1 MDTAD
6 TLMPRQKQTFQLSEN
21 FNNENQK
28 TD

>member
-1 MDTAD
+1 MDMAD
-6 TLMPRQKQTFQLSEN
+6 PLMPRQKQTFQLSEN